1 MLFIRPKLNQKIN
14 DDFKF
19 NLYLWFKTESMKLK
33 IALVCGGYSGE
44 AEVSMRSAAFVEST
58 LDRSKYEV
66 YKIEV
71 TQQYWR
77 YQHLEESY
85 LIDRNDFTL
94 SIEDRKISFD
104 LVFMMIHGSPGE
116 NGQLQGY
123 FEMLDIPYT
132 CCDSLTSALT
142 MNKAYT
148 KAVIDGIED
157 MYLARSIQ
165 LMEDNQESA
174 EALIADKLR
183 LPLFVKPNAGGSSI
197 GMSKVTEAAGVRQ
210 AVDLA
215 FETVNAGRQVLV
227 EEFVTGREFSIGV
240 YRFGKEVDVLPA
252 TEVITQRDFFDYEAK
267 YTPGLTEEI
276 TPASLNEEQRLRAE
290 RIVKEI
296 YKRLNCR
303 GLVRIDFFLEE
314 ATDRFY
320 FIEVNTI
327 PGQTQTSFIPQQI
340 RASGRTET
348 DFYAAWI
355 DSSYDYFRPNTEK

>member
-1 MLFIRPKLNQKIN
+1 M
-14 DDFKF
+14 
-19 NLYLWFKTESMKLK
+19 WFKIGSMKLK

-44 AEVSMRSAAFVEST
+44 AEVSMRSAAFVESM
-58 LDRSKYEV
+58 LDRTKYEV
-66 YKIEV
+66 YKVEI
-71 TQQYWR
+71 TPQYWR

-94 SIEDRKISFD
+94 TIDDRKISFD

-123 FEMLDIPYT
+123 FEMLNIPYT
-132 CCDSLTSALT
+132 GCGSLTSSLT

-148 KAVIDGIED
+148 KAVIDGVED

-165 LMEDNQESA
+165 LLEENQEAA
-174 EALIADKLR
+174 ETLIAENLR
-183 LPLFVKPNAGGSSI
+183 MPLFVKPNSGGSSI
-197 GMSKVTEAAGVRQ
+197 GMSKVTEAARIRQ

-215 FETVNAGRQVLV
+215 FDTVNTGRQVLV
-227 EEFVTGREFSIGV
+227 EEFVTGREFSVGV
-240 YRFGKEVDVLPA
+240 YRFGKEVEVLPA
-252 TEVITQRDFFDYEAK
+252 TEVITEREFFDFEAK

-276 TPASLNEEQRLRAE
+276 TPADLNDEQRDRTE

-296 YKRLNCR
+296 YRRLNCR

-314 ATDRFY
+314 GTDRFY

-340 RASGRTET
+340 RASGRTEK

-355 DSSYDYFRPNTEK
+355 DSSYNYFRPNTEK